1 MHPPNIPD
9 IVIHRLPLYLRVLT
23 VLREQGQTIT
33 SSQELGAHLDI
44 SPAQIRKDLSYFG
57 EFGKQG
63 MGYEIEFLISQ
74 LKRILQVNRK
84 WNIAI
89 VGAGALGHALGSH
102 FGFEHWGFYITAVFD
117 KDPQRIGQ
125 RLGNL
130 IVLDVAKLAEVISE
144 KNIRF
149 GIIAVPTKDAQ
160 GVAEQL
166 IAAGVRAIL
175 NYAPI
180 SLKIPKHV
188 HCQSIDPVVLLQSM
202 AYYQEAQDA

>member
-33 SSQELGAHLDI
+33 SSQELGTNLDI

-63 MGYEIEFLISQ
+63 TGYEIEFLISQ

-84 WNIAI
+84 WNIALA
-89 VGAGALGHALGSH
+89 GAGALGHALVSH
-102 FGFEHWGFYITAVFD
+102 FGFEHWDFHITAVFD
-117 KDPQRIGQ
+117 KDPLRIGQ

-130 IVLDVAKLAEVISE
+130 TVLDVTKLAEVILE
-144 KNIRF
+144 KNIQF
-149 GIIAVPTKDAQ
+149 GIIAVPTKEAQ

-166 IAAGVRAIL
+166 VTAGVRAIL
-175 NYAPI
+175 NYAPV

-188 HCQSIDPVVLLQSM
+188 LCHSMDPIVWLQSM
-202 AYYQEAQDA
+202 AYYQEAQDT

>member
-1 MHPPNIPD
+1 MHLPNIPD
-9 IVIHRLPLYLRVLT
+9 IVVQRLPLYLRILT
-23 VLREQGQTIT
+23 ILREQGQTIT
-33 SSQELGAHLDI
+33 SSQELGTRLDI

-89 VGAGALGHALGSH
+89 IGAGALGHALVSH
-102 FGFEHWGFYITAVFD
+102 FGFEHWDFYITAVLD

-130 IVLDVAKLAEVISE
+130 TVLDVAKLAEVILK
-144 KNIRF
+144 KNIQF
-149 GIIAVPTKDAQ
+149 GIIAVPTKEAQ

-166 IAAGVRAIL
+166 VTAGVRAIL

-180 SLKIPKHV
+180 SLKIPEHV
-188 HCQSIDPVVLLQSM
+188 RCHSIDPVVLLQSM
-202 AYYQEAQDA
+202 AYYQEAQDT

>member
-33 SSQELGAHLDI
+33 SSQELGTHLDI

-63 MGYEIEFLISQ
+63 TGYEIEFLISQ

-84 WNIAI
+84 WNIAL
-89 VGAGALGHALGSH
+89 VGAGALGLALVSH
-102 FGFEHWGFYITAVFD
+102 FGFEQWDFHITAVFD

-130 IVLDVAKLAEVISE
+130 TVLDVTKLAEVILE

-149 GIIAVPTKDAQ
+149 GIIAVPTKEAQ
-160 GVAEQL
+160 GVAEKL
-166 IAAGVRAIL
+166 VTAGVRAIL

-180 SLKIPKHV
+180 SLNIAKHV
-188 HCQSIDPVVLLQSM
+188 HCHSMDPVALLQSM

>member
-9 IVIHRLPLYLRVLT
+9 IVIHRLPLYLRILT

-33 SSQELGAHLDI
+33 SSQELGTRLDI

-63 MGYEIEFLISQ
+63 MGYEIKFLISQ

-89 VGAGALGHALGSH
+89 VGAGDLGHALASH
-102 FGFEHWGFYITAVFD
+102 FGFEHWDFHITAVFD

-130 IVLDVAKLAEVISE
+130 IVLDVINLAEVISE
-144 KNIRF
+144 KDIRF
-149 GIIAVPTKDAQ
+149 GIIAVPAKEAQ

-166 IAAGVRAIL
+166 VTAGVRAIL
-175 NYAPI
+175 NYAPV
-180 SLKIPKHV
+180 SLTLPKHV
-188 HCQSIDPVVLLQSM
+188 QCHSMDPIVYLQKM
-202 AYYQEAQDA
+202 AYYQETQDT

>member
-1 MHPPNIPD
+1 MHPPNIAD

-23 VLREQGQTIT
+23 ALGEQGQTIT
-33 SSQELGAHLDI
+33 SSQELGSHLDI

-89 VGAGALGHALGSH
+89 VGAGALGHALVSH
-102 FGFEHWGFYITAVFD
+102 FGFEHWDFHIAAVFD

-130 IVLDVAKLAEVISE
+130 IVLDVTTLSEVISE

-149 GIIAVPTKDAQ
+149 GIIAVPTNEAQ

-166 IAAGVRAIL
+166 VTAGVRAIL

-180 SLKIPKHV
+180 RLKIPKHV
-188 HCQSIDPVVLLQSM
+188 HCHSMDPVVLLQSM
-202 AYYQEAQDA
+202 AYYQEEQDA